1 MRKTAGTT
9 GTINPFFIFH
19 IITRRVITVIGTGHV
34 FDLAEPVAF
43 IVQHTWPD
51 AVLIELDK
59 SRYDYL
65 MSHQDAETRDPGKKA
80 SAMYRQAS
88 RYQDRS
94 SWRRSTWGSSRVRRS
109 YR

>member
-1 MRKTAGTT
+1 M
-9 GTINPFFIFH
+9 
-19 IITRRVITVIGTGHV
+19 ITVIGTGHV

-65 MSHQDAETRDPGKKA
+65 MNHQDAESRDPGK
-80 SAMYRQAS
+80 
-88 RYQDRS
+88 
-94 SWRRSTWGSSRVRRS
+94 
-109 YR
+109 